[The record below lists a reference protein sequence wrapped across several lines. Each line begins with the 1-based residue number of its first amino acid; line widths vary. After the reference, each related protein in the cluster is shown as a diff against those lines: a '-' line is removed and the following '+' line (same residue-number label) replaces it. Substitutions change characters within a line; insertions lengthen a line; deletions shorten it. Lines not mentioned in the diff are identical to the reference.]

1 MLASL
6 PARNDD
12 DGVDDNDE
20 RDSNDCIKKEIVK
33 SDDCIKNVKNLAR
46 LEVLASL
53 PANRGVFGVEA
64 LVRPTA

>member
-1 MLASL
+1 MMAVDTDHGN
-6 PARNDD
+6 AGYGDD
-12 DGVDDNDE
+12 LKIPITSSKTV
-20 RDSNDCIKKEIVK
+20 RD

>member
-1 MLASL
+1 MI
-6 PARNDD
+6 NM
-12 DGVDDNDE
+12 
-20 RDSNDCIKKEIVK
+20 IKKEIVK

-53 PANRGVFGVEA
+53 PASRGVFGVEA

>member
-6 PARNDD
+6 SARH
-12 DGVDDNDE
+12 DNNGE
-20 RDSNDCIKKEIVK
+20 KV

-53 PANRGVFGVEA
+53 PASRGVFGVEA

>member
-1 MLASL
+1 MLAS
-6 PARNDD
+6 PSARH
-12 DGVDDNDE
+12 DNG
-20 RDSNDCIKKEIVK
+20 EID

>member
-1 MLASL
+1 MI
-6 PARNDD
+6 NM
-12 DGVDDNDE
+12 
-20 RDSNDCIKKEIVK
+20 IKKEIVK